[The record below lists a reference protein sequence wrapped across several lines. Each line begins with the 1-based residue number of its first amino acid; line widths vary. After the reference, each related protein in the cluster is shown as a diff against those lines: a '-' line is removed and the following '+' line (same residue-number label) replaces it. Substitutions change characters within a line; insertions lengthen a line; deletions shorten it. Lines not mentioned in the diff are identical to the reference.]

1 MSPKSQTIDD
11 TMYKHSLGHYRTSF
25 EANRAMLELLEK
37 CPDLK
42 LDIVR
47 EKRSNNTWAKYCV
60 CEWVPFKRSKKSN
73 DNKGKRGK
81 QRAHPKSQM
90 R

>member
-1 MSPKSQTIDD
+1 
-11 TMYKHSLGHYRTSF
+11 
-25 EANRAMLELLEK
+25 MLDLLEK

-42 LDIVR
+42 LDIVK
-47 EKRSNNTWAKYCV
+47 EKRSNNT
-60 CEWVPFKRSKKSN
+60 KKSN

-81 QRAHPKSQM
+81 QKVHPKSQI

>member
-1 MSPKSQTIDD
+1 MNKTIDQ
-11 TMYKHSLGHYRTSF
+11 TMYKHSFGHYKNSF
-25 EANRAMLELLEK
+25 QANKAMLDLLEK

-42 LDIVR
+42 LDIVK

-60 CEWVPFKRSKKSN
+60 CEYIPFKSSKKSN

-81 QRAHPKSQM
+81 QKVHPKSQI

>member
-1 MSPKSQTIDD
+1 MSPKSQIRDR
-11 TMYKHSLGHYRTSF
+11 TMYKHSFGHYHTSF

-60 CEWVPFKRSKKSN
+60 CEWVPFKRSKRTQAKP
-73 DNKGKRGK
+73 KKR
-81 QRAHPKSQM
+81 R
-90 R
+90 